1 VGLDLQIPED
11 RIKASKAICDIIA
24 ESASGV
30 EREVFIGKASEI
42 LSLPADVLKNNVDLI
57 IKKRVREHKQNES
70 KQAQLS
76 IKHIGDRVNPDA
88 IRNVQ
93 ATSLEESILGLL
105 LIYDEYRQ
113 GILNGKIE
121 LCEDDFVTA
130 FGKRVF
136 TSIIE
141 VASGGGEFLYSMLGQ
156 YLSAEEMGRLEM
168 MRQNRLSLTEN
179 GMDVLRA
186 SIDALRA
193 ERDKKRSSDEGDK
206 FAVLRAKQEK
216 LKNKRNSNT
225 EG

>member
-1 VGLDLQIPED
+1 
-11 RIKASKAICDIIA
+11 
-24 ESASGV
+24 
-30 EREVFIGKASEI
+30 
-42 LSLPADVLKNNVDLI
+42 
-57 IKKRVREHKQNES
+57 
-70 KQAQLS
+70 
-76 IKHIGDRVNPDA
+76 
-88 IRNVQ
+88 
-93 ATSLEESILGLL
+93 
-105 LIYDEYRQ
+105 
-113 GILNGKIE
+113 
-121 LCEDDFVTA
+121 
-130 FGKRVF
+130 
-136 TSIIE
+136 
-141 VASGGGEFLYSMLGQ
+141 MLGQ